1 MARLRCCGPTTC
13 SPGSTRLRD
22 GGPRV
27 ALNPSQEDTVPGPPS
42 GNESYVVSISFP
54 GPLKDSELKKVRAE
68 IKKCLKHLRKV
79 QATAV
84 VQEEKIAPR
93 R

>member
-1 MARLRCCGPTTC
+1 
-13 SPGSTRLRD
+13 
-22 GGPRV
+22 V
-27 ALNPSQEDTVPGPPS
+27 ALNPSQEEDTVPGPPS